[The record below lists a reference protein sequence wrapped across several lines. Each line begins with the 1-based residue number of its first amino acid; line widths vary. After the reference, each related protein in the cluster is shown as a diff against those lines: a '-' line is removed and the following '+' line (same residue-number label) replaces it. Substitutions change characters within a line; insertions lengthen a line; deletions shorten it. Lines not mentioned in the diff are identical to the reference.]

1 MSENEEEK
9 VVSIPFVAHEA
20 SMNRMERTNNRLF
33 KIVLCELL
41 AIVLMFS
48 GIMFYFYM
56 PTEVI
61 EDTNTQ
67 EVDDITDSE
76 VNQTIGE

>member
-1 MSENEEEK
+1 MEEK

-33 KIVLCELL
+33 KIALCELL
-41 AIVLMFS
+41 IIILMFS

-56 PTEVI
+56 PNKI
-61 EDTNTQ
+61 EETAEQNVT
-67 EVDDITDSE
+67 DINDSE
-76 VNQTIGE
+76 VNQNMGD

>member
-1 MSENEEEK
+1 MEEK

-33 KIVLCELL
+33 KIALCELL
-41 AIVLMFS
+41 IIILMFS

-56 PTEVI
+56 PNEI
-61 EDTNTQ
+61 EETAEQNVT
-67 EVDDITDSE
+67 DINDSE
-76 VNQTIGE
+76 VNQNMGD